1 VQHRGAHAPVGRDGR
16 GGEWVRGGGDKVGVH
31 IFRNVDALTT
41 ACSPMLAHH
50 GGSYQQ
56 DIGTHREHCGKSLD
70 VVDCTPLILVTVAST
85 VKGHCHHCHCHHHLA
100 PPLMI
105 YDDHHLATTTT
116 KSLTHNHHHPP
127 LTTTHHSPLTTTSP
141 TPPLT
146 THHSPLTITTTSIT
160 LDGDAAA
167 QEFDGHGGLS
177 AGATTRLLADYPPQQ
192 QSEVLDYLFLPG
204 FGASLQVLKVCVCVC
219 VCTRHRPATVI
230 VASYTQLAHCSSC
243 KIMSTCT
250 RTPPS

>member
-1 VQHRGAHAPVGRDGR
+1 
-16 GGEWVRGGGDKVGVH
+16 
-31 IFRNVDALTT
+31 
-41 ACSPMLAHH
+41 MLAHH

-127 LTTTHHSPLTTTSP
+127 LTTTHHSPSPPPASRSTEMLPHKSLMATADCLLVPRHDCLPTTPHSSSRRFLTTCSC
-141 TPPLT
+141 
-146 THHSPLTITTTSIT
+146 
-160 LDGDAAA
+160 
-167 QEFDGHGGLS
+167 QGLGRHFKCS
-177 AGATTRLLADYPPQQ
+177 RC
-192 QSEVLDYLFLPG
+192 
-204 FGASLQVLKVCVCVC
+204 VCVCVC
-219 VCTRHRPATVI
+219 VLAIALPLSLSRRIHNSHTAPAV
-230 VASYTQLAHCSSC
+230 
-243 KIMSTCT
+243 
-250 RTPPS
+250 R